1 MSGKSFILIVVG
13 LVVLGA
19 LLNRDYPAAGLAATL
34 VALAF
39 YLLGTVRRT
48 VACLLR
54 FRSMPRRRQARAV
67 ISVAVLSLLLSAWFS
82 GAVSYFM
89 LLVLL
94 AADYMMYDTPGAE
107 SHDEKTPPVTFFGEI
122 FAYCHFL
129 VTFAPL
135 KLTHRRTM
143 AHSSIG

>member
-48 VACLLR
+48 VACLVR

-94 AADYMMYDTPGAE
+94 AADYMMYDTPAAE
-107 SHDEKTPPVTFFGEI
+107 
-122 FAYCHFL
+122 
-129 VTFAPL
+129 
-135 KLTHRRTM
+135 
-143 AHSSIG
+143 